1 MEDNDNTTYKDMDAE
16 NLRPKTVID
25 NFDLFR
31 QEFLDLDFVNE
42 KTETPTCFIHTQIL
56 KRKK

>member
-1 MEDNDNTTYKDMDAE
+1 MRDKNESTYKDIDTE
-16 NLRPKTVID
+16 NLCPKKVID

-42 KTETPTCFIHTQIL
+42 NTETPTCFIHALIMEY
-56 KRKK
+56 